1 LSDTSPSVKPTAQG
15 GTPSI
20 EGNNIENVVPSFP
33 STAVRRSSRSSTGLN
48 RGKSPSISAAALE
61 KTQKVLPR
69 GLRDQIQGGNILSG
83 ESNVD
88 EIRPAARLHKVSSD
102 NKWMKPRKAV
112 EHNDMRSILEKKF
125 GEIRKF
131 LGNEEEVEDS
141 TFDLGI
147 PDDFSFQNI

>member
-1 LSDTSPSVKPTAQG
+1 M
-15 GTPSI
+15 
-20 EGNNIENVVPSFP
+20 
-33 STAVRRSSRSSTGLN
+33 
-48 RGKSPSISAAALE
+48 
-61 KTQKVLPR
+61 LPR